1 MKYRMRTLVILVV
14 LFPAPLVA
22 CLWDSDT
29 LEEERRQFPSVLER
43 SCPIFQLETGPD
55 AGQGI

>member
-1 MKYRMRTLVILVV
+1 MRTLVILVV